1 MCICY
6 LGMHGYEFSSP
17 VFTTHLCFIL
27 DYLFQHSLPLSTSV
41 KMRLLNARTK
51 RFEEFYDEVPSYAI
65 LSHTWGPGELT
76 FKHMEQKGYV
86 PSKKI
91 DGCCKQALEDG
102 LNFVWVDTCCIDKSS
117 SAELSEAI
125 NSMWEW
131 YRRSKVCYAYLS
143 DVPPDT
149 VGEETYSNLSQSRWF
164 TRGWTLQE
172 LIAPGLVVFYD
183 EAWNL
188 IGRKRRDYYDRKF
201 MKRLG
206 QITGIGLKVLEE
218 PSSFRLY
225 SVAQRM
231 SWASNRTTTRLE
243 DCAYSLLGLF
253 EINMPLLYGEGN
265 RAFQRLQEEILRV
278 SDDESLFAW
287 GSSHR
292 SLQPD
297 DRAQTHS
304 LFARGPYDFSLCGSM
319 VRATPAGLRPS
330 HYTMTNKGLYI
341 ETSLCYLPIQG
352 GIAFAR
358 VNCADSSSTRTE
370 ENLAIALVQSEE
382 NDMIFSRPCTMRPIC
397 LPPKLFSNVG
407 HIYLHKFLGHRIKA
421 VFSGLKVQ
429 LSVGLLD
436 KYIISE
442 LYPPDWRSIFEEND
456 ILLGQERKTLQS
468 GHQDIL
474 FFVDH
479 TDWKRFAVWIDYSFL
494 LRDFELE
501 PQELKCRVASV
512 EGEKTLAELLLRKTD
527 STSPIEGALDWKEVL
542 DLGSVELRTELTKT
556 ENPFGEDS
564 WTVCIKTH
572 PQ

>member
-1 MCICY
+1 
-6 LGMHGYEFSSP
+6 
-17 VFTTHLCFIL
+17 
-27 DYLFQHSLPLSTSV
+27 
-41 KMRLLNARTK
+41 MRLLNARTK
-51 RFEEFYDEVPSYAI
+51 QFEEFYDEVPPYAI
-65 LSHTWGPGELT
+65 LSHTWGPDELT

-91 DGCCKQALEDG
+91 DGCYKQALEDG

-149 VGEETYSNLSQSRWF
+149 VVEEPYSNFSQSRWF

-172 LIAPGLVVFYD
+172 LIAPGVVAFYD

-206 QITGIGLKVLEE
+206 QITGIDDKVLED
-218 PSSFRLY
+218 PSSFSLY

-265 RAFQRLQEEILRV
+265 RAFERLQEEILRV

-287 GSSHR
+287 GKSHQMVELLR
-292 SLQPD
+292 PGN
-297 DRAQTHS
+297 RARGHS
-304 LFARGPYDFSLCGSM
+304 LFAREPCDFSLCGSM

-358 VNCADSSSTRTE
+358 VNCAESPSTGTE
-370 ENLAIALVQSEE
+370 ETLAIALVQSKE
-382 NDMIFSRPCTMRPIC
+382 NDMIFSRPCAMRPIC
-397 LPPKLFSNVG
+397 LPPKLFPNVG
-407 HIYLHKFLGHRIKA
+407 HIYLHKFLGHRIK
-421 VFSGLKVQ
+421 VVLSGLEVQ
-429 LSVGLLD
+429 LSFGLLD
-436 KYIISE
+436 KCIISE
-442 LYPPDWRSIFEEND
+442 LYPPDWIGIFEEPG
-456 ILLGQERKTLQS
+456 ILLGQELKTLQS

-474 FFVDH
+474 FLVDH

-494 LRDFELE
+494 LRDIDLK
-501 PQELKCRVASV
+501 PRELKCRVASV
-512 EGEKTLAELLLRKTD
+512 EGDKTLAELLLRKTV
-527 STSPIEGALDWKEVL
+527 STSPIEGALDWREVL
-542 DLGSVELRTELTKT
+542 DLGSVELRTEFTKNNFS
-556 ENPFGEDS
+556 EF

-572 PQ
+572 PH

>member
-1 MCICY
+1 
-6 LGMHGYEFSSP
+6 
-17 VFTTHLCFIL
+17 
-27 DYLFQHSLPLSTSV
+27 
-41 KMRLLNARTK
+41 MRLLNARTK
-51 RFEEFYDEVPSYAI
+51 QFEEFYDKVPRYAI
-65 LSHTWGPGELT
+65 LSHTWGPDELT

-91 DGCCKQALEDG
+91 DGCCKEALKDG
-102 LNFVWVDTCCIDKSS
+102 LKFVWVDTCCIDKSS

-131 YRRSKVCYAYLS
+131 YRQSKVCYAYLS

-149 VGEETYSNLSQSRWF
+149 VGKETYSNLSQSRWF

-172 LIAPGLVVFYD
+172 LIAPEVVEFYD

-188 IGRKRRDYYDRKF
+188 IGRKSRDYHDRKF
-201 MKRLG
+201 MKRLS
-206 QITGIGLKVLEE
+206 QITGINDKVLEE
-218 PSSFRLY
+218 PSSFRGY

-287 GSSHR
+287 GKSHQLVE
-292 SLQPD
+292 SD
-297 DRAQTHS
+297 DRAQSH
-304 LFARGPYDFSLCGSM
+304 LFARGPYDFSSCGSM

-358 VNCADSSSTRTE
+358 VNCAESPNTRTE
-370 ENLAIALVQSEE
+370 ETFAIALVQSKE
-382 NDMIFSRPCTMRPIC
+382 NDMIFSRPCAMRPIC
-397 LPPKLFSNVG
+397 LPSNLFSNVG
-407 HIYLHKFLGHRIKA
+407 HIYLHRSLGHRREL
-421 VFSGLKVQ
+421 VFSSLQVQ
-429 LSVGLLD
+429 LSFGLLD

-442 LYPPDWRSIFEEND
+442 LYPPDWLAIFKNTGF
-456 ILLGQERKTLQS
+456 LWGQELETLQS

-474 FFVDH
+474 FLVDH

-494 LRDFELE
+494 LIDATLE
-501 PQELKCRVASV
+501 PREIKCRVASV
-512 EGEKTLAELLLRKTD
+512 EGDKTLAELLLRKSF
-527 STSPIEGALDWKEVL
+527 STSPIEEALDWKEVL
-542 DLGSVELRTELTKT
+542 DLGRVELRTELTTT
-556 ENPFGEDS
+556 EDAFSEEI

-572 PQ
+572 PH

>member
-1 MCICY
+1 
-6 LGMHGYEFSSP
+6 
-17 VFTTHLCFIL
+17 
-27 DYLFQHSLPLSTSV
+27 
-41 KMRLLNARTK
+41 MRLLNARTK
-51 RFEEFYDEVPSYAI
+51 QFEEFYDEVPRYAI
-65 LSHTWGPGELT
+65 LSHTWGPDELT

-86 PSKKI
+86 PSTKI

-131 YRRSKVCYAYLS
+131 YRRSRVCYAYLS

-149 VGEETYSNLSQSRWF
+149 VVEETYSNLAQSRWF

-172 LIAPGLVVFYD
+172 LIAPEEVIFYD
-183 EAWNL
+183 EAWNR
-188 IGRKRRDYYDRKF
+188 IGRKSRSYNDQKF
-201 MKRLG
+201 TKRLR
-206 QITGIGLKVLEE
+206 QITGISAQVLAE
-218 PSSFRLY
+218 PSSFRDY

-287 GSSHR
+287 GKSHQLVEL
-292 SLQPD
+292 LQPD
-297 DRAQTHS
+297 DRAQSHS

-319 VRATPAGLRPS
+319 VRATPAGLRPF

-358 VNCADSSSTRTE
+358 VNCAESPSTRTE
-370 ENLAIALVQSEE
+370 EILAIALVQSKE
-382 NDMIFSRPCTMRPIC
+382 NDMIFSKPYNTRPIC
-397 LPPKLFSNVG
+397 LPSNLFSNVG
-407 HIYLHKFLGHRIKA
+407 HIYLHRSLGHRRER
-421 VFSGLKVQ
+421 VFSSLQVQ
-429 LSVGLLD
+429 LSFGLLD

-442 LYPPDWRSIFEEND
+442 LYPPDWLAIFKETGD
-456 ILLGQERKTLQS
+456 LWGQELETLQS

-474 FFVDH
+474 FLVDH

-494 LRDFELE
+494 LRRHILE
-501 PQELKCRVASV
+501 PRELKCRVASV
-512 EGEKTLAELLLRKTD
+512 EGDKTLAELLLRQSV
-527 STSPIEGALDWKEVL
+527 STSPIEKALDWKEVL
-542 DLGSVELRTELTKT
+542 DLGRVELKTELTKT
-556 ENPFGEDS
+556 KDTYGET
-564 WTVCIKTH
+564 WTVCIKAR
-572 PQ
+572 